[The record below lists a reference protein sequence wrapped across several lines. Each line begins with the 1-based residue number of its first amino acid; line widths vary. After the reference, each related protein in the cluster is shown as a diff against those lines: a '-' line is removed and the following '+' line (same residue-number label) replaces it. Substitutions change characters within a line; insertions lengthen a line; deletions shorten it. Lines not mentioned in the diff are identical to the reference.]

1 MLIPITRETFEELVP
16 RYATGE
22 QYRYMSG
29 KLPDFLRRLLISVV
43 GVLVAFMLNAILPS
57 GFEILEFVIGIVT
70 GLYWLW
76 SPVYWAS
83 LRNLKARRYP
93 YSGFWRGRVVD
104 AFPSEEV
111 VGTEETVNPKGEL
124 VIVENRERRLNLE
137 VADKQGFSTRIQ
149 VPLQRTHQMI
159 RPGDRAEMLVMS
171 NRPDLSYIS
180 MFSDVHLVD
189 YDLWVSD
196 YPYVRRDAFKDV
208 SRRLTAELKP
218 APKPAPKSAPAN
230 KSKRRRSSSRR

>member
-16 RYATGE
+16 RFATGE

-29 KLPDFLRRLLISVV
+29 KWSDLLRRLLISIV
-43 GVLVAFMLNAILPS
+43 GVLLAFVLNAILPS

-83 LRNLKARRYP
+83 LRNMKARRFP
-93 YSGFWRGRVVD
+93 YAGFWRGRVVD
-104 AFPSEEV
+104 AFPTEEL
-111 VGTEETVNPKGEL
+111 VGTEETVNKQGEL
-124 VIVENRERRLNLE
+124 VVIENRERRLNLE
-137 VADKQGFSTRIQ
+137 VADRQGFSTRIQ
-149 VPLQRTHQMI
+149 VPLQRSHQMI

-180 MFSDVHLVD
+180 TFSDVHLVD

-196 YPYVRRDAFKDV
+196 YPQVRRDVFKDV

-218 APKPAPKSAPAN
+218 KSKPIDRA
-230 KSKRRRSSSRR
+230 KRRRSSSYR

>member
-29 KLPDFLRRLLISVV
+29 QWADFLRRLLISII
-43 GVLVAFMLNAILPS
+43 GVLAAFMLNAILPS

-83 LRNLKARRYP
+83 LRNIKARRYP
-93 YSGFWRGRVVD
+93 YAGFWRGRVID

-111 VGTEETVNPKGEL
+111 VGTEETVNKQGEL
-124 VIVENRERRLNLE
+124 VVVENRERRLNLE
-137 VADKQGFSTRIQ
+137 VADKQGFSTLIQ
-149 VPLQRTHQMI
+149 VPLQRAHQMI

-180 MFSDVHLVD
+180 QFSDVHLVD

-196 YPYVRRDAFKDV
+196 YPSVRRDVFKDV

-218 APKPAPKSAPAN
+218 APKPQN
-230 KSKRRRSSSRR
+230 KPKRRRSSSRR

>member
-29 KLPDFLRRLLISVV
+29 KWSDFLRRLLISII
-43 GVLVAFMLNAILPS
+43 GVLAAFMLNAVLPQ

-83 LRNLKARRYP
+83 LRNIKARRYP
-93 YSGFWRGRVVD
+93 YAGFWRGRVVD
-104 AFPSEEV
+104 AFPSEEL
-111 VGTEETVNPKGEL
+111 VGTEETVNKQGEL
-124 VIVENRERRLNLE
+124 VVVENRERRLNLE
-137 VADKQGFSTRIQ
+137 VADKQGFSTLIQ
-149 VPLQRTHQMI
+149 VPLQRAHQMI

-180 MFSDVHLVD
+180 QFSDVHLVD

-196 YPYVRRDAFKDV
+196 YPSVRRDVFQDV
-208 SRRLTAELKP
+208 SSRLTAELKP
-218 APKPAPKSAPAN
+218 APKRTN
-230 KSKRRRSSSRR
+230 KPKRRRSSSRR

>member
-29 KLPDFLRRLLISVV
+29 KWSDFLRRLLISII
-43 GVLVAFMLNAILPS
+43 GVLAAFMLNAVLPQ

-83 LRNLKARRYP
+83 LRNLKTRRYP

-104 AFPSEEV
+104 AFPSEEL
-111 VGTEETVNPKGEL
+111 VGTEETVNKQGEL
-124 VIVENRERRLNLE
+124 VVVENRERRLNLE
-137 VADKQGFSTRIQ
+137 VADKQGFSTLIQ
-149 VPLQRTHQMI
+149 VPLQRAHQMI

-180 MFSDVHLVD
+180 QFSDVHLVD

-196 YPYVRRDAFKDV
+196 YPSVRRDVFQDV

-218 APKPAPKSAPAN
+218 APKRTN
-230 KSKRRRSSSRR
+230 KPKRRRSSSRR